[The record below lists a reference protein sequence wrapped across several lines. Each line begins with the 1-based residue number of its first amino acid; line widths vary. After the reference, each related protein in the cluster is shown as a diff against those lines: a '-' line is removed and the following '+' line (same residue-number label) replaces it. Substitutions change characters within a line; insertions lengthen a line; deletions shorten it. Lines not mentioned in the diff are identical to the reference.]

1 MPIIIDENGRRDV
14 TQEQYDDC
22 MAKLPPSKPDFEA
35 IADAE
40 VAKVFESHW
49 YVSIGEVS
57 AYASFPNPHQ
67 GEAKAILL
75 WYAELYDFVENNQV
89 ETEQG
94 FIDLMP
100 KYNS

>member
-1 MPIIIDENGRRDV
+1 MPIIIDEKGRREV
-14 TQEQYDDC
+14 TQKQYDAY
-22 MAKLPPSKPDFEA
+22 MAKLPKSKPNFES

-67 GEAKAILL
+67 IEAKAILL
-75 WYAELYDFVENNQV
+75 WYAELYDFVENN
-89 ETEQG
+89 ECKTEQD

-100 KYNS
+100 KYN